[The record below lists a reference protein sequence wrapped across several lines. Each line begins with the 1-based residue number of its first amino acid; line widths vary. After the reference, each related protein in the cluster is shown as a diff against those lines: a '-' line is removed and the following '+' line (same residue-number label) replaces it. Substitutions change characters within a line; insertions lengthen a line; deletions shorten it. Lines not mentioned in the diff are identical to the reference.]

1 MWRSTAITPV
11 ARLASVPI
19 AAGLVESTIT
29 DILLLLPR
37 QTSEAR
43 SEDQGA
49 LLQAQ
54 ASDVKRTEWLTPG
67 KVQRDPA
74 KVPSAL
80 NGLEV
85 GSALVAAALEKTKPT
100 SLWAGAQRAYF
111 NSKFWLFL
119 QARST
124 WADALASRD
133 GRAIEWEFG
142 QAKLEFRS
150 QQLGPNS
157 TLPGVTKS
165 RYQVATIKPLEEL
178 VKCGKDPDTFFA
190 EGSSWSEAEAKIAA
204 VVKGKGADDFMVTKN
219 VLNHVL
225 HGSVVPLRD
234 TGCPLGPGARD
245 ALWSI
250 VSALRT
256 YQFKLARKVTDTEVD
271 ATILTPE
278 LVRQVVD
285 CLRENVRHVAMA
297 YWRKRLQREPRLAL
311 VQEHVE
317 ALINRRFSTPSIEGM
332 LCEVLLRRQAAL
344 AWARGEGKPGT
355 CDPTK
360 STFDLGRAIATVHA
374 YEGNLLDAAKV
385 LDLTDDGHIV
395 AIRVAELIERMKGKK
410 GMRKRRSIE

>member
-1 MWRSTAITPV
+1 MWRSTAIHPV

-19 AAGLVESTIT
+19 AAGLVESTIS
-29 DILLLLPR
+29 DILLLMPK
-37 QTSEAR
+37 QTSE
-43 SEDQGA
+43 DQAA

-54 ASDVKRTEWLTPG
+54 ALDVTRTEWLTPG

-85 GSALVAAALEKTKPT
+85 GSALVAAHLEKTKPT

-119 QARST
+119 QARGT
-124 WADALASRD
+124 WAGALASRD
-133 GRAIEWEFG
+133 GRAVEWEFE

-150 QQLGPNS
+150 QQVGPKS
-157 TLPGVTKS
+157 SLPGVTKS

-178 VKCGKDPDTFFA
+178 VKGGKDPATFFA
-190 EGSSWSEAEAKIAA
+190 AGSSWSEAEARIAA

-256 YQFKLARKVTDTEVD
+256 YQFKLARKVTDAEVD

-278 LVRQVVD
+278 LVREVVD

-311 VQEHVE
+311 VQVHVE

-332 LCEVLLRRQAAL
+332 LCELLLRRQAAL
-344 AWARGEGKPGT
+344 AWARGESKPGT

-360 STFDLGRAIATVHA
+360 STFDLCRAIATVHA

-385 LDLTDDGHIV
+385 LDLTEDGHIL
-395 AIRVAELIERMKGKK
+395 AIRVAELIERRMQGP
-410 GMRKRRSIE
+410 RKRRKLA